1 MTNWEFY
8 EDKIIKIMKETGVPC
23 AVSKKT
29 GEPFACG
36 TLAVNCKE
44 CIFSKKIGESCKTVR
59 ALSFANE
66 TRDVDWRK
74 VQLDRLI

>member
-8 EDKIIKIMKETGVPC
+8 EDKIIKIMKEEGVPC

-36 TLAVNCKE
+36 TLAVN
-44 CIFSKKIGESCKTVR
+44 
-59 ALSFANE
+59 
-66 TRDVDWRK
+66 
-74 VQLDRLI
+74 